1 MCTMKKVF
9 VIIILF
15 TCLGLFAD
23 GVAPLGTGTNED
35 PYQIETLNN
44 LLWLSTNPDVWD
56 DNAYFIQTSDIIATD
71 TENWNYG
78 SIDMLFFD
86 VYQGFSPIGTYD
98 QNFTGHYNGQGFSI
112 TNLYILRQKYGVGLF
127 GNISDATIENVVMEN
142 PKINGTFDT
151 GSLVGNCIR
160 TNITNCS
167 SSNAEINNDNNFLEP
182 LYQMTINIGG
192 LVGIATLSN
201 IRDCQTSVNLSGLYY
216 TGGLIGTSE
225 QTSVSNC
232 SSSGSIEGEHHTGG
246 LIGENHPHSSVI
258 YCYSSCNVTGIEEV
272 GGLIGYNS
280 TSEVKNSYALGA
292 VEGDI
297 QVGGLVGSFQNNS
310 HIKYCYS
317 TGNVIGTTDVGG
329 LVGFNYQSTAE
340 SSFWDMGTSNQVNS
354 VLGTGKTTAEM
365 QLISTYTDAGW
376 DFVGESAN
384 GTGDIWDINSGYPII
399 VATPEEDETLP
410 VQLSSFDAIATSS
423 NTAQLNWSTASEA
436 NLLGYNIYRNENMDS
451 QTAQRIN
458 SNLITAYNF
467 STGSDYTYIDDEI
480 EVERTYYYW
489 LESLELSNENCL
501 YGPVSVRIETV
512 ENENV
517 LPAETI
523 LFSAYPNP
531 FNPQTTIKF
540 NVKENDQAS
549 LTIFNSKGQVVKSL
563 GNYLPGQHTLV
574 WNGQNNQG
582 KNVSSGVYFYQL
594 KSSGYSKISKMML
607 MK

>member
-78 SIDMLFFD
+78 SIDIPPFD

-98 QNFTGHYNGQGFSI
+98 QNFTGHYDGQGYSV
-112 TNLYILRQKYGVGLF
+112 TDLYIFREQYHIGLF
-127 GNISDATIENVVMEN
+127 GNISGSIVENLVIENSVIDGLGHE
-142 PKINGTFDT
+142 G
-151 GSLVGNCIR
+151 GLVGTCDTSEISNCIMI
-160 TNITNCS
+160 NIEINQNFDDMLLNIHSPTDIGGMIGDSNLSTVTNCQVSCTLKGYHNIGGIIGYNHQTPVSNSFS
-167 SSNAEINNDNNFLEP
+167 SGNIIGED
-182 LYQMTINIGG
+182 NIGG
-192 LVGIATLSN
+192 L
-201 IRDCQTSVNLSGLYY
+201 
-216 TGGLIGTSE
+216 IGFNQFMCPVT
-225 QTSVSNC
+225 
-232 SSSGSIEGEHHTGG
+232 
-246 LIGENHPHSSVI
+246 
-258 YCYSSCNVTGIEEV
+258 YCYSSCNVTGVIEV
-272 GGLIGYNS
+272 GGLIGDNTS
-280 TSEVKNSYALGA
+280 SEVKNSYALGD
-292 VEGDI
+292 VEGDNY
-297 QVGGLVGSFQNNS
+297 VGGLVGDLSNS
-310 HIKYCYS
+310 SVKYCYS
-317 TGNVIGTTDVGG
+317 TGNVIGTTGVGG

-340 SSFWDMGTSNQVNS
+340 SSFWDMGTSNQANS

-384 GTGDIWDINSGYPII
+384 GTGDIWDIDSGYPII

-423 NTAQLNWSTASEA
+423 NTAQLNWSTASES

-480 EVERTYYYW
+480 DVERTYYYW
-489 LESLELSNENCL
+489 LESLELSNENSL

-512 ENENV
+512 ENDNV

-594 KSSGYSKISKMML
+594 KSSGYSKINKMML